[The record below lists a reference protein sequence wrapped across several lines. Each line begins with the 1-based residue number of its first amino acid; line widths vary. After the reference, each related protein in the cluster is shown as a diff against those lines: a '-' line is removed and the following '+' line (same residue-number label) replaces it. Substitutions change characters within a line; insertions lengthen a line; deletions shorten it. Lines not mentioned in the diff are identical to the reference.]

1 LEIDVLRP
9 QDLSPSQVDRWSA
22 LQAPGLDSPFLSPHW
37 ARAVERTQALGV
49 QQTRVAVL
57 RRDGRDAG
65 FFAARVGAFTAMP
78 AGAPMCDYQ
87 GVVAEP
93 DLAVDPKALVQA
105 LGVHRLDYSHM
116 LQEQAAFA
124 AYAQGRTVSHV
135 VDVSQG
141 FAAYQEARKAAG
153 VGVLKDAAKK
163 RRKVEREVGAARF
176 TAFSRARCDFDQ
188 LVAWKRAQLRATDQT
203 DIFEAGWTLRLL
215 RELFESRD
223 PDFGGVLFTL
233 HLGDRL
239 AAAHFHLHG
248 GRVIHGWMIAHDPEF
263 ERYSPG
269 IALFVDILEWMD
281 QTPYS
286 RLDLGPGDYRFKTEL
301 ANTAQGVTH
310 GFVGLPSAAALVRT
324 AAYGVVR
331 AAEALPLGRV
341 SGLPGK
347 ALRRMDQWRG
357 LR

>member
-1 LEIDVLRP
+1 VEIDVVRP
-9 QDLSPSQVDRWSA
+9 QELSAAQVARWSE
-22 LQAPGLDSPFLSPHW
+22 LQASGLDSPFLSPHW
-37 ARAVERTQALGV
+37 ARAVERTQAAGV
-49 QQTRVAVL
+49 QHVRVAVL
-57 RRDGRDAG
+57 RQDGRDAG
-65 FFAARVGAFTAMP
+65 FFAARAGAFTAMP

-93 DLAVDPKALVQA
+93 GLVVEPRALVAA

-116 LQEQAAFA
+116 LEEQAAFA
-124 AYAQGRTVSHV
+124 PYARGRAVSHV
-135 VDVSQG
+135 VDVSHG
-141 FAAYQEARKAAG
+141 FAAYAAARKAEG

-163 RRKVEREVGAARF
+163 RRKAEREAGEARF
-176 TAFSRARCDFDQ
+176 TAFSRSSADFNQ
-188 LVAWKRAQLRATDQT
+188 LIAWKRAQLKATDQT

-233 HLGDRL
+233 HLGDKL

-248 GRVIHGWMIAHDPEF
+248 RGVIHGWMIAHNPEL

-269 IALFVDILEWMD
+269 VALFVDILQWMD
-281 QTPYS
+281 ETPYK

-301 ANTAQGVTH
+301 ANARQGVTH

-341 SGLPGK
+341 SSLPGK

>member
-1 LEIDVLRP
+1 MEIDVVRP
-9 QDLSPSQVDRWSA
+9 QELTPVQLARWA
-22 LQAPGLDSPFLSPHW
+22 GLQAPGLDSPFLSPHW
-37 ARAVERTQALGV
+37 ARTVERTQAAGV
-49 QQTRVAVL
+49 QHTRVAVL
-57 RRDGRDAG
+57 RQDGRDVG
-65 FFAARVGAFTAMP
+65 FFAARAGAITAMP

-93 DLAVDPKALVQA
+93 GVVVDPKALVAA

-116 LQEQAAFA
+116 LEEQAAFA
-124 AYAQGRTVSHV
+124 PYARGRSVSHV

-141 FAAYQEARKAAG
+141 FEAYAEARKAAG

-163 RRKVEREVGAARF
+163 RRKAEREAGEARF
-176 TAFSRARCDFDQ
+176 TAFSRASTDFDQ
-188 LVAWKRAQLRATDQT
+188 LIAWKRAQLKSTDQT

-233 HLGDRL
+233 HLGDQL

-248 GRVIHGWMIAHDPEF
+248 RSVIHGWMIAHNPEL

-269 IALFVDILEWMD
+269 VGLFVDILQWMD
-281 QTPYS
+281 QTPYQ

-310 GFVGLPSAAALVRT
+310 GFVGLPSAACLVRS

-331 AAEALPLGRV
+331 AAEALPLGPV
-341 SGLPGK
+341 SRLPAK